1 MKIGIISDIHG
12 NVKALNGVLKEL
24 ESENVNKIICLGDM
38 IGGAPRSED
47 VVRKIMELKDRVI
60 IVRGNREGYII
71 DGMPKIVHDEKM
83 KISQEQLE
91 RNEWV
96 KKELSMRSKKFICEL
111 PKEVILKIN
120 GKNIYVSH
128 YPMKEDGTFRKHIKE
143 ANIEENEAMFSG
155 IDADIYL
162 YGHTHKEIYNYRN
175 NKLYINPGALGC
187 PGNTN
192 YAPYGILNINDNEV
206 KYEQIY
212 ARYDV
217 KEVIK
222 NIEEIKFPGYKSV
235 LSLFYGQ

>member
-12 NVKALNGVLKEL
+12 NVKALNEVLKKL

-47 VVRKIMELKDRVI
+47 VVKKIMELKDKVI
-60 IVRGNREGYII
+60 IVRGNRERYII
-71 DGMPKIVHDEKM
+71 DGIPETVHDEKM

-96 KKELSMRSKKFICEL
+96 KKELSLKSKKFIYEL

-143 ANIEENEAMFSG
+143 ANIEENETMFSG
-155 IDADIYL
+155 IDADVYL
-162 YGHTHKEIYNYRN
+162 YGHTHKEIYNHRN

-192 YAPYGILNINDNEV
+192 YAPYGILNINNNEI
-206 KYEQIY
+206 KYEQVY

-222 NIEEIKFPGYKSV
+222 NIEEIKFPGYNSV
-235 LSLFYGQ
+235 LRLFYGQ